1 MGRVFTAIARSHTL
15 IIIAKTVS
23 RLGHGRVKPCV
34 YFNPMAQPV
43 SKIPA
48 KIRTIHSIRYSF
60 TNNQAKLSETKK
72 VFIPVH

>member
-48 KIRTIHSIRYSF
+48 KIRTIHSIR
-60 TNNQAKLSETKK
+60 
-72 VFIPVH
+72 